1 MGAARASVRRVFV
14 ANRGEIAVRI
24 VDACRKL
31 GFESVIGT
39 STADRESLGARRAD
53 RAICIGPAAAAGSY
67 LQMRAIVAAALGTG
81 CDAVHP
87 GYGFLSERA
96 EFQRLCSEHGLRF
109 VGPSAAAMDAVGDKL
124 NARRIA
130 ATLGIPTVPGTGAIA
145 NAEAVLEFARQCGY
159 PVLLKASAG
168 GGGRGM
174 RVVRAPDEVATAF
187 TNAASEA
194 RAAFGDPTLFVERFV
209 ERARHIEIQVI
220 ADADGNVV
228 HLGERDCT
236 TQRRHQKLI
245 EESPSPVITAET
257 RMRMGEAA
265 VRLARHVRYCSAGT
279 VEFILDGD
287 TGEFYFLEVNA
298 RIQVEHPVTE
308 MVTGIDLVC
317 EQLNVAFGQ
326 SLLFGQDDVAI
337 RGHAIECRINA
348 ESPEREFAPSPGR
361 LAIWQPPAGPHIRVD
376 THCYPGYFVPPF
388 YDSMVAKLVVHGE
401 DRDETIRKMVLA
413 LSEFDVEGIDTTIPF
428 HKAVLG
434 HSDFRN
440 NRITTRWV
448 EEKFMNDWRTSARTG
463 PFQ

>member
-1 MGAARASVRRVFV
+1 
-14 ANRGEIAVRI
+14 
-24 VDACRKL
+24 
-31 GFESVIGT
+31 
-39 STADRESLGARRAD
+39 
-53 RAICIGPAAAAGSY
+53 
-67 LQMRAIVAAALGTG
+67 
-81 CDAVHP
+81 
-87 GYGFLSERA
+87 
-96 EFQRLCSEHGLRF
+96 
-109 VGPSAAAMDAVGDKL
+109 MDAVGDKL